1 MLNKTRLWMLTI
13 AVLIVLSLGMGTIA
27 TLAQDESPGTLISDL
42 NIRTGPG
49 TEYSVI
55 ATLPWNAPVIVEGRS
70 NIGNWLLIRSADGGV
85 RGWAA
90 TRYVNIGDADLDMI
104 VVKTELFGDAPAP
117 ANEAPPAELPP
128 EATGGAAN
136 GMIIDTLNVRSE
148 PSTNNV
154 PITQIAARVR
164 VVVEGRNQ
172 RGNWVMIHTPD
183 NTIRGW
189 VSARYVALDEGV
201 DLNALPVVNGGVVT
215 GGGAAPGPV
224 DDGIGPVDPDTIPP
238 VPAPTDAELAAMLN
252 RLQNTPVLHNM
263 TTGQVYNIFYRGQ
276 RMGNNRHVFMKVGDS
291 LSAVQLWLIGFGQ
304 PGAYDLGGYGHL
316 QSTID
321 WFSASP
327 RPGVA
332 NSFVNN
338 SFSNQSGF
346 VAHSVLE
353 AAWVDPAVC
362 GGNIPLH
369 CEYNMNKPSV
379 AVILFGAV
387 DMWISNPYSGRSDNA
402 QPGVFRANM
411 DRIVGNLVDLG
422 VIPVLTTF
430 SSHPDFH
437 WNSSIQYNNIIL
449 DIAQSYGTP
458 VINLWRATQPLPN
471 HGVHD
476 DFYHNSDLGTFAVT
490 QGAGTH
496 GLGPYWFNGSENMFG
511 LTKRNL
517 LTLQAL
523 DQLRSYVLSG

>member
-1 MLNKTRLWMLTI
+1 MFNKTRLWIITT
-13 AVLIVLSLGMGTIA
+13 AVLIVLALGMGTFAI
-27 TLAQDESPGTLISDL
+27 LAQDEYPGTLISDL

-49 TEYSVI
+49 TEHSVI
-55 ATLPWNAPVIVEGRS
+55 TILYRNTQVTIEGRN
-70 NIGNWLLIRSADGGV
+70 NIGNWLLIHSADGAV

-90 TRYVNIGDADLDMI
+90 TRYVNIGDADLDLI
-104 VVKTELFGDAPAP
+104 PVKTELFGDAPAP
-117 ANEAPPAELPP
+117 AEAAPPVELPP
-128 EATGGAAN
+128 EATSGVTN

-148 PSTNNV
+148 PNTNNV
-154 PITQIAARVR
+154 PITQIAPRVR
-164 VVVEGRNQ
+164 VVVESRNQ
-172 RGNWVMIHTPD
+172 RGDWVMIHTLD

-189 VSARYVALDEGV
+189 VASRYVALDDGV
-201 DLNALPVVNGGVVT
+201 NLSALPVNGEVVT
-215 GGGAAPGPV
+215 GGGASPAPV
-224 DDGIGPVDPDTIPP
+224 DNGTGPVDPDTIPP
-238 VPAPTDAELAAMLN
+238 VPPPTDAELAAMLT
-252 RLQNTPVLHNM
+252 RLQNTPVLYNM
-263 TTGQVYNIFYRGQ
+263 TTSQVYTIFYRGQ
-276 RMGNNRHVFMKVGDS
+276 RLGNNRHVFMKVGDS
-291 LSAVQLWLIGFGQ
+291 LSAVQQWLIGFGQ
-304 PGAYDLGGYGHL
+304 PGQYDLGSYGYL
-316 QSTID
+316 QATID

-362 GGNIPLH
+362 GGNIPIH
-369 CEYNMNKPSV
+369 CEYNLNKPSV

-387 DMWISNPYSGRSDNA
+387 DMWISNPYSDRAADA
-402 QPGVFRANM
+402 KPGVFRANM
-411 DRIVGNLVDLG
+411 ERIVDDLVNLG

-437 WNSSIQYNNIIL
+437 WDASLQFNNIIL
-449 DIAQSYGTP
+449 DIAQAYGTP
-458 VINLWRATQPLPN
+458 VINLWAATQPLPN

-490 QGAGTH
+490 RGGSTAGY
-496 GLGPYWFNGSENMFG
+496 GPYWFNGSENMFG
-511 LTKRNL
+511 ITKRNL

-523 DQLRSYVLSG
+523 DQLRQYVLSG